1 MSKRRFREALACVGC
16 AVTIG
21 GCISVEL
28 PEELSLTAEGAS
40 FVVSGT
46 AAIVDVEGPC
56 LVWVGENG
64 GTYHLFQSPGL
75 DNESFDRIT
84 TPGVTSRLEIATRDD
99 LEVACLIGAVV
110 EVQDVLEIVE

>member
-1 MSKRRFREALACVGC
+1 MSKRQLKRALACWGC
-16 AVTIG
+16 VAAIV

-28 PEELSLTAEGAS
+28 PAELSLTAQGVS

-46 AAIVDVEGPC
+46 AAVVDSEGPC
-56 LVWVGENG
+56 LVWMGENG
-64 GTYHLFQSPGL
+64 RTYHLFQSPGL
-75 DNESFDRIT
+75 DNESFDRVT

-99 LEVACLIGAVV
+99 LEVACMIGTVV